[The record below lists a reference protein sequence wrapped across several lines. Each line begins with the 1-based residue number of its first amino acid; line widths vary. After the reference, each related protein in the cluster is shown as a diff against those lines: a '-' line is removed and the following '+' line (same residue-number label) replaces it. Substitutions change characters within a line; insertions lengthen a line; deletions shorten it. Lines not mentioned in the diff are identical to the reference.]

1 MKYRVELRGEHG
13 ERIIVGTARNAESI
27 QEVVARANRMKDVL
41 EAPDRVDKPML
52 YVPRGWLSKS
62 DES

>member
-1 MKYRVELRGEHG
+1 MLTIAFWNG
-13 ERIIVGTARNAESI
+13 IARSVPRN
-27 QEVVARANRMKDVL
+27 ARANRMKDVL

-52 YVPRGWLSKS
+52 YVPGGWLSKS